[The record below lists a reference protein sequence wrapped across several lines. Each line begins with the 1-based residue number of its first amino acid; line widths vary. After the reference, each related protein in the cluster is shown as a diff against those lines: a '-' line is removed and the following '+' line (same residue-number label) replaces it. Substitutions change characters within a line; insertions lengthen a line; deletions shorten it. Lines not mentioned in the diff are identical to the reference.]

1 MLAYVFIQFFYVFFY
16 FTHFSWASLKA
27 DSLYFHAFIP
37 EKENKPEHGVGREGE
52 EENQNTM
59 KPSKQILM
67 NIAKNQQKKQS
78 HKFCDSFSRL
88 APKHAK

>member
-1 MLAYVFIQFFYVFFY
+1 
-16 FTHFSWASLKA
+16 
-27 DSLYFHAFIP
+27 LYFHAFIP

-67 NIAKNQQKKQS
+67 NIAKNQQKKTIPQI
-78 HKFCDSFSRL
+78 L
-88 APKHAK
+88 